1 MNTYTKYA
9 PNVFLAKTEEEHK
22 KGEKII
28 MTSKYGRESTHIVYN
43 LVGKKEGY
51 YYYSI
56 VRDEETSYA
65 EKKADKLLDSADNA
79 EKKSYK
85 YWEDSQEGRDFLRLA
100 ERIKIGHHSEKR
112 HRALIERNHKR
123 MGKSVEY
130 TKKAEELKE
139 KASYWQDKA
148 KEINLSMPQ
157 SVEYFKNKLEKAKKI
172 QTIIKNMKPKE
183 RPHSYSLQYANKEVK
198 ELTEKYNKSLILWG
212 E

>member
-43 LVGKKEGY
+43 LIGKKEGY

-100 ERIKIGHHSEKR
+100 EPIKIGHHSEKR
-112 HRALIERNHKR
+112 HRALIERNHQR

>member
-1 MNTYTKYA
+1 
-9 PNVFLAKTEEEHK
+9 
-22 KGEKII
+22 
-28 MTSKYGRESTHIVYN
+28 
-43 LVGKKEGY
+43 
-51 YYYSI
+51 
-56 VRDEETSYA
+56 
-65 EKKADKLLDSADNA
+65 
-79 EKKSYK
+79 
-85 YWEDSQEGRDFLRLA
+85 
-100 ERIKIGHHSEKR
+100 
-112 HRALIERNHKR
+112 

>member
-22 KGEKII
+22 KGDTII

-43 LVGKKEGY
+43 LIGKKEGY

-56 VRDEETSYA
+56 VRDEATSYA
-65 EKKADKLLDSADNA
+65 EKKADKLLDLADKA
-79 EKKSYK
+79 ESKSYDCWK
-85 YWEDSQEGRDFLRLA
+85 ASQEGRDFLRLA
-100 ERIKIGHHSEKR
+100 EPIKIGHHSEKR
-112 HRALIERNHKR
+112 HRALIERNHNR

-130 TKKAEELKE
+130 SKKAEELKE
-139 KASYWQDKA
+139 KASYWEDKA

-157 SVEYFKNKLEKAKKI
+157 SVEYFKKKLDKAKEVQK
-172 QTIIKNMKPKE
+172 IIKNMKPKE
-183 RPHSYSLQYANKEVK
+183 RPHAYSLQYANKEVK

-212 E
+212 

>member
-100 ERIKIGHHSEKR
+100 EPIKTGHHSEKR

>member
-22 KGEKII
+22 KGENII
-28 MTSKYGRESTHIVYN
+28 MTSKYGKESTHIVYN
-43 LVGKKEGY
+43 LVGKKEGF

-65 EKKADKLLDSADNA
+65 EKKADKLLDSADKADN
-79 EKKSYK
+79 KSYD
-85 YWEDSQEGRDFLRLA
+85 YWKASNEGRDFLRLA
-100 ERIKIGHHSEKR
+100 EPIKIGHHSEKR
-112 HRALIERNHKR
+112 HRALIERNHQR

-130 TKKAEELKE
+130 SKKAEELKE

-148 KEINLSMPQ
+148 KEINLSMPE
-157 SVEYFKNKLEKAKKI
+157 SVEYFKNKLNKSKEF

-198 ELTEKYNKSLILWG
+198 ELTKKYNKSLILWG
-212 E
+212 

>member
-112 HRALIERNHKR
+112 HRALIERNHQR